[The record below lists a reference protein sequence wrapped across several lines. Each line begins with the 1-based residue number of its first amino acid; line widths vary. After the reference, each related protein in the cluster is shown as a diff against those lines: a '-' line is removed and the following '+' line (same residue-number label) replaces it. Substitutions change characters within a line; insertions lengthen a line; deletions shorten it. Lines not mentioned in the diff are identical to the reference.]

1 MTGFI
6 EVTRN
11 GHILEVKLNKPKV
24 NAIDHAMS
32 RDMGKAFAL
41 LRDDPELRVG
51 ILTAEGERIF
61 SAGWDLKALN
71 SGSIKLDNWWE
82 DGDYG
87 DGGFAGLTENW
98 NLNKPVIAAIN
109 GLAIGGGFEIALSC
123 DLIIAAQHAEFALP
137 EMPLGI
143 VPDAGALQRLPR
155 RLPYNI
161 AMEMLLLGR
170 RMGAEEAA
178 RYGLVNK
185 IVPAAELM
193 TTARAWAGQLAKS
206 APLAMQTVKEVLRA
220 IECRHLW
227 QRLACSQ
234 ANQPLDLDAYAGA
247 DQRRFGLVA
256 VVTGAI
262 SAPSTLGLPIS
273 AATTMSRASSICSIT
288 ISSAVAASPACACS
302 APLRAQ
308 KLTAKAAASNPL
320 TWQTGSPGSTCLRP
334 PSVKTCHSP
343 PSFCQ

>member
-1 MTGFI
+1 MSSFVET
-6 EVTRN
+6 VRN
-11 GHILEVKLNKPKV
+11 GHVLEVKLNKPKV
-24 NAIDHAMS
+24 NAIDHEMS
-32 RDMGKAFAL
+32 RALGAAFAS

-51 ILTAEGERIF
+51 IVTAEGSRIF

-71 SGSIKLDNWWE
+71 SGETKLDNWWE

-98 NLNKPVIAAIN
+98 NLNKPVIAALN
-109 GLAIGGGFEIALSC
+109 GLVVGGGFELALSC
-123 DLIIAAQHAEFALP
+123 DLLIAADHVEFALP

-185 IVPAAELM
+185 VVPYDQLM
-193 TTARAWAGQLAKS
+193 DTARDWAQRLAKS

-220 IECRHLW
+220 IECK
-227 QRLACSQ
+227 
-234 ANQPLDLDAYAGA
+234 
-247 DQRRFGLVA
+247 
-256 VVTGAI
+256 
-262 SAPSTLGLPIS
+262 
-273 AATTMSRASSICSIT
+273 
-288 ISSAVAASPACACS
+288 
-302 APLRAQ
+302 PLRQTFETMRTDDLPVYRAML
-308 KLTAKAAASNPL
+308 KSDDAAEGVRAFVEKRDPVFK
-320 TWQTGSPGSTCLRP
+320 GR
-334 PSVKTCHSP
+334 
-343 PSFCQ
+343 